1 MKRFLGLPFRPGLPP
16 RRRWGLNLER
26 LEARDV
32 PSATL
37 FVVPLSTPADN
48 THYHDLASAVAAAAA
63 KDTIQ
68 VEPLSNPGESVF
80 VDKPVTIQGDPAS
93 SPATLPPLGPSP
105 PGVTITAS
113 KVTLINLN
121 LSSVTID
128 HRVNQTTIA
137 SCLVGQ
143 VEDLGGSGSGYTKLL
158 NNVITSGVLLSGNT
172 SGATNDLVEGN
183 VFTPQSSAGFFYPLA
198 LINANGTVVQGNTI
212 TGLAYAYDGG
222 GIEVNDS
229 TGVLIRNNTV
239 RMAAPYSAGIVV
251 NDPHLAT
258 AGVATS
264 VTIADN
270 VVQSGSYGQYTGIA
284 VFKNYTNSPLSVALS
299 GNDVVNNK
307 IGVSITGDGTSFGT
321 VDLGG
326 GSLGSSGNN
335 DFRLFTGTL
344 GRFAIQALGAPGD
357 TIQAQNNL
365 FTGSPAA
372 AIAAPGATVNAT
384 SQSANAAF
392 IQRLYE
398 DYLHR
403 AASTSEV
410 AVWLPMLVNGRQA
423 VINSIAHSEEA
434 EILLVD
440 GLYHRLLG
448 RTALGDS
455 GAWGW
460 IKGLE
465 KGTTEE
471 QVITGIASTPE
482 FYSRANGL
490 VSSGTP
496 DQRFVISLYHL
507 VLGRQA
513 DPSSAE
519 VAGWVG
525 QLPSIGRAGVVQKLL
540 ASSEYRQQAVT
551 ALYFADP
558 TVVSTAAYPSIPGQ
572 WVGST
577 LPDLLHRSGP
587 PTMAELNGWVGSSL
601 DVLSIEA
608 RMAATDEF
616 FSNG

>member
-1 MKRFLGLPFRPGLPP
+1 MKRFLGLPFRPGLSP
-16 RRRWGLNLER
+16 RRRRGLNLER

-37 FVVPLSTPADN
+37 FVVPLSTPTDT
-48 THYHDLASAVAAAAA
+48 THYHDLTSAVAAAAT

-68 VEPLSNPGESVF
+68 VEPLSKPGGATVN
-80 VDKPVTIQGDPAS
+80 KPVTIQGDLAS
-93 SPATLPPLGPSP
+93 SPGTLPPLGNLTIAASNVTLTNLSLNN
-105 PGVTITAS
+105 VTITGG
-113 KVTLINLN
+113 
-121 LSSVTID
+121 
-128 HRVNQTTIA
+128 VNHTTIA
-137 SCLVGQ
+137 SSLVSQ
-143 VEDLGGSGSGYTKLL
+143 VQDQGGSGSGFTTLR
-158 NNVITSGVLLSGNT
+158 NNVITSDALLRGNT
-172 SGATNDLVEGN
+172 SAATNDLIEDN
-183 VFTPQSSAGFFYPLA
+183 VFARQTTAGGLYSLFLS
-198 LINANGTVVQGNTI
+198 NANGTTVQGNTF
-212 TGLAYAYDGG
+212 TGIIANGDIG
-222 GIEVNDS
+222 VDDS

-239 RMAAPYSAGIVV
+239 RMAAPYLGDIVV
-251 NDPHLAT
+251 GAEGT

-270 VVQSGSYGQYTGIA
+270 VVQTGSYELYTGIA
-284 VFKNYTNSPLSVALS
+284 VFKNYTDSSLSVTLS

-307 IGVSITGDGTSFGT
+307 IGVSIMGDGTSFGT

-326 GSLGSSGNN
+326 GSPGSSGNN

-357 TIQAQNNL
+357 TIAAQNNL

-410 AVWLPMLVNGRQA
+410 AVWLPMLANGRQA
-423 VINSIAHSEEA
+423 VVNSIAHSEEA
-434 EILLVD
+434 EIVLVD

-465 KGTTEE
+465 KGMTEE

-540 ASSEYRQQAVT
+540 ASSEYRQQAVI
-551 ALYFADP
+551 ALYFTDP
-558 TVVSTAAYPSIPGQ
+558 LVVSTAAYPSIPSQ

-577 LPDLLHRSGP
+577 LPNLLHRSGP
-587 PTMAELNGWVGSSL
+587 PTMAELNGWVSSSL
-601 DVLSIEA
+601 DVLTIEA
-608 RMAATDEF
+608 RIAATDEF